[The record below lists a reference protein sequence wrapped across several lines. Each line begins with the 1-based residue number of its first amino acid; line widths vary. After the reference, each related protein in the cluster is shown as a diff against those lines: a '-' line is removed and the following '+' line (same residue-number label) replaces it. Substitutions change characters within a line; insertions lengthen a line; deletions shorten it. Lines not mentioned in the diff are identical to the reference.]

1 MLQLLK
7 KLAIP
12 RAVGTKGNNEI
23 IQFLREFFEKSGYT
37 VKSMPFTCKV
47 WEESA
52 SAIEWENRKL
62 KIRVSPYSKSFCGE
76 GMIRIVE
83 TMDEL
88 SELECKDTILLLT
101 GELSKEPLQPKDY
114 PFYYPD
120 EHKNLIDLLE
130 QKKPLAII
138 AATDKHPMCG
148 LDPYPLFEDGN
159 FLIPSAYISEND
171 YAKIRDEINGKRVR
185 VCISSEC
192 AETESEQIYASKT
205 VPNAKGKIVICAH
218 MDSKNHTQG
227 ALDNASGIATML
239 KLAET
244 LHVTDYDIDMVPFN
258 CEEYYGANGELLYI
272 DEITKNQDDIKLLI
286 NIDSVGH
293 VGADVASSFYN
304 VSEELTNRITQI
316 INRREHTQLGMEWYA
331 GDHAVFAFQGVACI
345 AITSSDIAEGGL
357 DCTHTMEDEIQTVD
371 VKRLEDAASFVEELV
386 SQI

>member
-37 VKSMPFTCKV
+37 VKSMPFTCTV

-138 AATDKHPMCG
+138 AATGKHPMCG

-171 YAKIRDEINGKRVR
+171 YAKIRDEINGKHVR

-192 AETESEQIYASKT
+192 AEAESEQIYASKT
-205 VPNAKGKIVICAH
+205 APNAKGKIVICAH
-218 MDSKNHTQG
+218 MDGKNHTQG

-316 INRREHTQLGMEWYA
+316 IIRREHTQLGMEWYA

>member
-37 VKSMPFTCKV
+37 VKSMPFTCTV

-76 GMIRIVE
+76 GMIKIVE

-138 AATDKHPMCG
+138 AATGKHPMCG

-171 YAKIRDEINGKRVR
+171 YAKSRDEINGKRVR

-272 DEITKNQDDIKLLI
+272 DEIAKNQDDIKLLI

-293 VGADVASSFYN
+293 VGSDVASSFYN

-316 INRREHTQLGMEWYA
+316 IIRREHTQLGMEWYA

>member
-12 RAVGTKGNNEI
+12 RAAGTKGNNEI

-37 VKSMPFTCKV
+37 VKSMPFTCTV

-62 KIRVSPYSKSFCGE
+62 KIRVSPYSKAFCGE

-138 AATDKHPMCG
+138 AATGKHPMCG

-171 YAKIRDEINGKRVR
+171 YAKIRDEINGKHVR

-192 AETESEQIYASKT
+192 AEAESEQIYASKT

-293 VGADVASSFYN
+293 VGSDVASSFYN

-316 INRREHTQLGMEWYA
+316 IIRREHTQLGMEWYA